1 MIEHDQVQ
9 LLACI
14 ADRFKALS
22 DVSRLRLLLVLRQ
35 GPCSVTALTQT
46 LGMAQAGVSKHLG
59 VLRSAGLVE
68 STREKNQIIYRIA
81 DQRVFDMCAIVCDGV
96 FKQIQ
101 SQQTLLASMPAAA
114 LPRKARQGVSR

>member
-1 MIEHDQVQ
+1 MIEHDQVD

-14 ADRFKALS
+14 AERFRALS

-35 GPCSVTALTQT
+35 GPQSVTGLTQK
-46 LGMAQAGVSKHLG
+46 LQMAQAGVSKHLG
-59 VLRSAGLVE
+59 VLRSAGLVD
-68 STREKNQIIYRIA
+68 STRVKNQIIYRIA

-101 SQQTLLASMPAAA
+101 SQQLLLASMAAVVS
-114 LPRKARQGVSR
+114 PRKARQGVSK